1 MNYEYRNVF
10 EIPPGRGFEA
20 GAADTPE
27 VDLAAFYADEFVRD
41 DFGPMRDVATS
52 EVVRHYTRL
61 AAMNFGVDTG
71 FYPLG
76 SCTMKYNPKVNED
89 AAALPGFAAL
99 HPYAPARD
107 VQGALQL
114 ISELER
120 YLVEICGMSAFTLA
134 PAAGA
139 HGELV
144 GMLLTRAYHRKRGDD
159 GRNVMMIPD
168 SAHGTNPAS
177 ARMAGFDVVAVAS
190 SADGVIDLDD
200 LRTKLDESVA
210 GMMITNPNTL
220 GLFEPDILKVA
231 DAVHGAGG
239 LLYYDG
245 ANLNAVVGRARPG
258 DMGFDV
264 CHVNLH
270 KTFSTPHGGGGPG
283 ACPVGVCDKL
293 VDFLPV
299 PRVVKKRGKYGLD
312 YGAPDSIGQIRSF
325 VGNFGVLVRA
335 YAYIRHLGAAGLRDV
350 SGAAVLNANYLRA
363 KVARFIE
370 VAGSAPC
377 MHEFVASS
385 AKFGRGSAGDI
396 DKALI
401 DVGFHPPTTYFPL
414 VVPEALMIEPTET
427 ETKETL
433 DEFAA
438 ALEKIVTDLTA
449 DAHAYADAPL
459 KAPVRR
465 FDEAAAAR
473 NPILT
478 QMMAE
483 EKGGV
488 KRP

>member
-1 MNYEYRNVF
+1 MNYEYRNIF

-27 VDLAAFYADEFVRD
+27 VDFEAFYPEEFVRD
-41 DFGPMRDVATS
+41 DFGPMRDVAEP

-99 HPYAPARD
+99 HPYAPAGD
-107 VQGALQL
+107 VRGALRL
-114 ISELER
+114 ACELER

-159 GRNVMMIPD
+159 ARNVMLIPD

-190 SADGVIDLDD
+190 GGDGVIDFDD
-200 LRTKLDESVA
+200 LKAKLDERVA

-231 DAVHGAGG
+231 EAVHGAGG

-283 ACPVGVCDKL
+283 AGPVGVCKRL
-293 VDFLPV
+293 VEFLPV
-299 PRVVKKRGKYGLD
+299 PRVVKKRGKYALSYD
-312 YGAPDSIGQIRSF
+312 APDSIGQIRSF
-325 VGNFGVLVRA
+325 VGNFGVFVRA

-350 SGAAVLNANYLRA
+350 SGAAVLNANYVRA
-363 KVARFIE
+363 KVAKFLD
-370 VAGSAPC
+370 VAGTAPC

-385 AKFGRGSAGDI
+385 ARFGRGSAGDI
-396 DKALI
+396 GKALI
-401 DVGFHPPTTYFPL
+401 DAGYHPPTTYFPL
-414 VVPEALMIEPTET
+414 VVAEALMIEPTET
-427 ETKETL
+427 ETKETV

-438 ALEKIVTDLTA
+438 ALERIVADLTA
-449 DAHAYADAPL
+449 DAHAYADAPF

-465 FDEAAAAR
+465 LDEAAAAR
-473 NPILT
+473 TPILT
-478 QMMAE
+478 HMMAE
-483 EKGGV
+483 EGAS
-488 KRP
+488 